1 MYIPGHDAESRLLRK
16 TLVRQCNLMAV
27 LVLRTLSDSVRDRLK
42 TTDDI
47 VSAGMFVAYNMLSL
61 PACSKVEM
69 FRIYDAKRKGML

>member
-1 MYIPGHDAESRLLRK
+1 MYIPGYDAESRLLRK

-47 VSAGMFVAYNMLSL
+47 VKAGMLVVWKISTWSVFSEVYPQVL
-61 PACSKVEM
+61 
-69 FRIYDAKRKGML
+69 